1 MKITLK
7 RTDNALAMEAEN
19 ADGNKINMDASEQ
32 AGGNASGV
40 SPMESVLMAAAGC
53 SSIDILDIL
62 KKQRLE
68 VGDLEVEVEGQRA
81 EEPPKVFTAIN
92 MAFHIKG
99 ELPEEKVKRAA
110 QLSITKYCSVSKM
123 LEKTAHIT
131 YDVYL
136 NNSKIV

>member
-1 MKITLK
+1 MKINLK

-19 ADGNKINMDASEQ
+19 ADGNKIQMDASEQ

-68 VGDLEVEVEGQRA
+68 VGDLKVEVEGERA
-81 EEPPKVFTAIN
+81 EDPPKVFTD
-92 MAFHIKG
+92 IKMIFRIEG
-99 ELPEEKVKRAA
+99 ELPEAKVKRAA
-110 QLSITKYCSVSKM
+110 ELSITKYCSVSKM
-123 LEKTAHIT
+123 LEKTAQIS

-136 NNSKIV
+136 NGSRIV